1 MEDPLYQL
9 APDGTCLIETL
20 SYRQAEG
27 CRYLDLHL
35 SRPHHS
41 ALALGFAIQMNAI
54 RDQLMAVRSD
64 TPLRCCLTLS
74 QAGQVALKITPFA
87 PGTRSWLVAIAPMR
101 LASDDPWLRHKTT
114 QRRLYDT
121 MRATLPKGLDEWLF
135 CNERDEICEGTI
147 TNLFVT
153 GSDGKPVTPSVR
165 SGVIPGIFRQ
175 HQLSTGQCTD
185 RVVMRDE
192 IVNCPAIMLGNALR
206 GAVPA
211 VLIDVNA

>member
-1 MEDPLYQL
+1 
-9 APDGTCLIETL
+9 
-20 SYRQAEG
+20 
-27 CRYLDLHL
+27 
-35 SRPHHS
+35 
-41 ALALGFAIQMNAI
+41 MNAI

-74 QAGQVALKITPFA
+74 QAGQVAVKITPFA

-101 LASDDPWLRHKTT
+101 LASDDPWLRHKTA

-121 MRATLPKGLDEWLF
+121 MRATMPKGLDEWLF
-135 CNERDEICEGTI
+135 CNKRDEICECTI

-153 GSDGKPVTPSVR
+153 GSDGKPVTPVGTIGR
-165 SGVIPGIFRQ
+165 STGYFRQ
-175 HQLSTGQCTD
+175 HQLSTGQCAEG
-185 RVVMRDE
+185 VVMRAE
-192 IVNCPAIMLGNALR
+192 IAKCPAIMVGNALR

>member
-1 MEDPLYQL
+1 
-9 APDGTCLIETL
+9 
-20 SYRQAEG
+20 
-27 CRYLDLHL
+27 
-35 SRPHHS
+35 
-41 ALALGFAIQMNAI
+41 
-54 RDQLMAVRSD
+54 
-64 TPLRCCLTLS
+64 
-74 QAGQVALKITPFA
+74 
-87 PGTRSWLVAIAPMR
+87 
-101 LASDDPWLRHKTT
+101 
-114 QRRLYDT
+114 

-153 GSDGKPVTPSVR
+153 GSDGKPVTPPVR
-165 SGVIPGIFRQ
+165 SGVILGIFRQ

-192 IVNCPAIMLGNALR
+192 IVNCPAIMVGNALR

>member
-1 MEDPLYQL
+1 
-9 APDGTCLIETL
+9 
-20 SYRQAEG
+20 
-27 CRYLDLHL
+27 
-35 SRPHHS
+35 
-41 ALALGFAIQMNAI
+41 MNAI

-74 QAGQVALKITPFA
+74 QAGQVAVKITPFA
-87 PGTRSWLVAIAPMR
+87 PGTRSWLVAIGPMQ
-101 LASDDPWLRHKTT
+101 LASDDPWLRHKTA